1 MQLWIT
7 GRLHSLEAP
16 WLQRATPASVYDK
29 LYLLYHIRSTLS
41 TDLHRPAL
49 CSQCKNRRVGRGVA
63 FKCGCGSKF
72 CAPEKSLDHESAK
85 VTEGAKREGLPEAQA

>member
-29 LYLLYHIRSTLS
+29 FYLLYHIRSTFVKRICS
-41 TDLHRPAL
+41 VQHFAANAKTAASGGSVFKAL
-49 CSQCKNRRVGRGVA
+49 
-63 FKCGCGSKF
+63 
-72 CAPEKSLDHESAK
+72 
-85 VTEGAKREGLPEAQA
+85 

>member
-1 MQLWIT
+1 MQLCIT

-41 TDLHRPAL
+41 NGFAEHFAANAKTAA
-49 CSQCKNRRVGRGVA
+49 SGGVLP
-63 FKCGCGSKF
+63 SKF
-72 CAPEKSLDHESAK
+72 H
-85 VTEGAKREGLPEAQA
+85 

>member
-63 FKCGCGSKF
+63 FKVPLINKAFVLNPEYGCKF
-72 CAPEKSLDHESAK
+72 RPSLQ
-85 VTEGAKREGLPEAQA
+85 EA